1 MTDCIF
7 CKIIAGEIPSSKLY
21 EDNHVYCF
29 LDINPVTPGHSL
41 VIPKKHFEFLSD
53 MEPEYAAPMWEAGR
67 KIAAALRKADIK
79 CDGVNFLLAD
89 GSAAGQE
96 VGHVHLHII
105 ARSPGDGAGYKF
117 DPNRKRPDDDEWKRI
132 AESISSNV

>member
-21 EDNHVYCF
+21 EDGHVYCF

-53 MEPEYAAPMWEAGR
+53 MGPEYAGPMWEAGR
-67 KIAAALRKADIK
+67 KIASALRKADIQ

-89 GSAAGQE
+89 GSVAGQE
-96 VGHVHLHII
+96 VGHVHLHVI
-105 ARSPGDGAGYKF
+105 ARYPGDGAGYKF
-117 DPNRKRPDDDEWKRI
+117 DPNRKLPDDDEWKRI